1 MKLSTESVHS
11 ARALATWIVRA
22 VAVTLIT
29 CGVYFFL
36 RRAIFGL
43 FQRDL
48 ELTFNVW
55 QGIGERDQT
64 SGGLAMIAVGVA
76 LALLSR
82 RIVRWAI
89 VPAQS
94 GCAACGYPEVE
105 GGVCPECGGRE

>member
-22 VAVTLIT
+22 VAVALV
-29 CGVYFFL
+29 VYGAVLAL
-36 RRAIFGL
+36 RRLIFGAI
-43 FQRDL
+43 QRDL

-55 QGIGERDQT
+55 EDIGRNDQI
-64 SGGLAMIAVGVA
+64 SGGAALIVVGVA

-94 GCAACGYPEVE
+94 GCAACGYPEVK